1 MVLGIRGE
9 GAQISA
15 LLENLKHTATSP
27 PRQQRALEG
36 APARLLPIPRLAPY
50 GRIVEPDLRHIVTGS
65 TIVVDAPPADLESDR
80 QPLNPVSDAECHP
93 D

>member
-27 PRQQRALEG
+27 PRHKRALDG
-36 APARLLPIPRLAPY
+36 APARLPPSHAWPAY
-50 GRIVEPDLRHIVTGS
+50 GRTVEPDLRHIVTGS

-80 QPLNPVSDAECHP
+80 QPLNPVSDAERHP